1 MSRPYLNV
9 TNVTYSNPVLSVTFE
24 ALRLRGGGTISV
36 TGFSQSLV
44 LSTTHS
50 FAWDNASTKGGG
62 IADPIVAT
70 FSVASNIVVGTHS
83 VGLYFAKLGGFDT
96 ETYTFNYSIPVT
108 TTTTTAAP
116 ATTTTTTAT
125 PATTT
130 TTTT

>member
-50 FAWDNASTKGGG
+50 YAWSGASTKGGG
-62 IADPIVAT
+62 LTHALVAT
-70 FSVASNIVVGTHS
+70 FSVASNKVVGTHS
-83 VGLYFAKLGGFDT
+83 VGLYFPKLGGIDF
-96 ETYTFNYSIPVT
+96 EEYTFHYS
-108 TTTTTAAP
+108 
-116 ATTTTTTAT
+116 T
-125 PATTT
+125 PTTT
-130 TTTT
+130 TTTTSAPTTTTTTSGV